1 MAQWRVVAQL
11 NDCPPGQAIEAVAGE
26 RVIAIYNVDGE
37 IYALDG
43 VCPHQGGPLGQ
54 GSLDGR
60 TVTCPWHGWQF
71 DVIDGTTEITH
82 SICQPKIAVRVT
94 GDDLLVDVDSLPQ

>member
-43 VCPHQGGPLGQ
+43 VCPHQAVWMAAPSRVRGMV
-54 GSLDGR
+54 GSL
-60 TVTCPWHGWQF
+60 T
-71 DVIDGTTEITH
+71 
-82 SICQPKIAVRVT
+82 
-94 GDDLLVDVDSLPQ
+94 